1 MGPLAQH
8 DLEYL
13 KEIIEDNNRMGKVG
27 RVVMGLANSKEVLDP
42 DTICSLLNTNP
53 STISNTFEY

>member
-13 KEIIEDNNRMGKVG
+13 KEIIEDNKRMGKVG

-42 DTICSLLNTNP
+42 DNICSLLNTNP